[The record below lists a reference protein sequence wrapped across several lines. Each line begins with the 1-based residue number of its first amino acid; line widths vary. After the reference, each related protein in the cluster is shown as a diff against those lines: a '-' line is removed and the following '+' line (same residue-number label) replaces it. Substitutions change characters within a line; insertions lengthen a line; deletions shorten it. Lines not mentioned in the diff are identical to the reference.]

1 MNDHSD
7 LEKRLRRLL
16 PVEVPG
22 ELRHRLLAAEP
33 PARTVWLRLRWPGFL
48 AAWFRP
54 WPLAYTALGGA
65 WVVIF
70 LLHLLAPAPPSAGR
84 YVPVASFSG
93 DRANPARATFT
104 AGFSL
109 DHAFLLT
116 RSYNPD
122 SLWP

>member
-33 PARTVWLRLRWPGFL
+33 PARTVWLRLRWP
-48 AAWFRP
+48 
-54 WPLAYTALGGA
+54 LAYTALGGA

-70 LLHLLAPAPPSAGR
+70 LLHLLAPAPPSAGP